1 MSKVF
6 EKYHNWNYKNTSLF
20 VVSLVLL
27 YFLADV
33 SWFKSAIN
41 YIGLWGYFGAF
52 IVGIFF
58 VSIFTV
64 APAILVL
71 YSLVAKLNPLG
82 IAAFA
87 GLGAVV
93 GDYVIFRFFRD
104 RVFEELRPLAGK
116 FKIDWEDVSNP
127 IFLLDPA
134 FCRRFYYR
142 FTVPGRGWHRDDGT
156 FQSSQLAVSCHLI
169 SSQQCRNPF
178 YRGFGKI
185 YPLIR
190 HDFRAVF

>member
-116 FKIDWEDVSNP
+116 FKTTRLIGRMFQTPFFSWIPPFVGAFIIASPFPDEVGIGMMGLSKVRSWQ
-127 IFLLDPA
+127 FLVISYLLNSA
-134 FCRRFYYR
+134 GILFIA
-142 FTVPGRGWHRDDGT
+142 V
-156 FQSSQLAVSCHLI
+156 LARSIH
-169 SSQQCRNPF
+169 
-178 YRGFGKI
+178 
-185 YPLIR
+185 
-190 HDFRAVF
+190 